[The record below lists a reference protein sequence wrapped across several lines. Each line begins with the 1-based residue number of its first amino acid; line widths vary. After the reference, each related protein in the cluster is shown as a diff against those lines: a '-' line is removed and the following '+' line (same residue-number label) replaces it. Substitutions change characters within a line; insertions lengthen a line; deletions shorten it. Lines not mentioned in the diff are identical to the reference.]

1 LFRTGE
7 IDPGRLSKVLVGL
20 KTSKIGSGR
29 FSLAL
34 GVAPKN
40 LFFNRSTDINLAA
53 FASYEQT
60 EKLLGFKIINFSYQ

>member
-1 LFRTGE
+1 
-7 IDPGRLSKVLVGL
+7 VLVGL
-20 KTSKIGSGR
+20 KTGKIGSGR

-40 LFFNRSTDINLAA
+40 LFFKRIMDINMAA

-60 EKLLGFKIINFSYQ
+60 EKLLAFKIINFSYQ